1 MDELE
6 LRRRLYANPND
17 ESEELKQAL
26 ADDKNSQDFADEL
39 KRFDEKIASALNVDV
54 PENLANKLILRQ
66 SLHSHQVTKRKS
78 RIHLAMAASVA
89 FIVGL
94 GVTFINF
101 SPAHTSVADY
111 SLAHYHH
118 EAESFP
124 KVAKTNVSLASLNTE
139 MADLKV
145 GFIEQVGR
153 LIAVEGCFFDSM
165 DSIHLVFEGEYDN
178 INVFIINETQ
188 HLAFNDKF
196 SDDTIQGISK
206 KYPKGEVIIMGNKK
220 EALNLWQ
227 DKIDSSIKWS
237 I

>member
-17 ESEELKQAL
+17 ESDELAQAL
-26 ADDKNSQDFADEL
+26 ADDKNSKDFADEL
-39 KRFDEKIASALNVDV
+39 KRFDDKIASALNIDV

-66 SLHSHQVTKRKS
+66 SLHSHQLTKRKS

-94 GVTFINF
+94 GVTYINF

-124 KVAKTNVSLASLNTE
+124 KVASANFSLASLNTQME
-139 MADLKV
+139 DLNV
-145 GFIEQVGR
+145 GFIEKVGR
-153 LIAVEGCFFDSM
+153 LISVDGCFFDGMSSM
-165 DSIHLVFEGEYDN
+165 HLVFEGEYDN
-178 INVFIINETQ
+178 ITVFIIPQAE

-196 SDDTIQGISK
+196 SDDSVQGISK
-206 KYPKGEVIIMGNKK
+206 KYANGEVIIMGDKK
-220 EALNLWQ
+220 ESLDLWQ
-227 DKIDSSIKWS
+227 EKIDSSIKWS